1 MNQMTFILGA
11 LALIAAVPSLGNA
24 KGTMAQFQ
32 AMREQSA
39 QDVAAHAELML
50 DLEAASAAAQ
60 IAEQRYLTGCE
71 PVVDWTQTN
80 YVGLIVGQ
88 PVNDPITQAPI
99 AVGVIV
105 CDAKG
110 GTGEM
115 VPGPGGTPV
124 VGSFAFTGNREAVLH
139 RLRQYPQFNENMIV
153 SDANGGATN
162 DSGNQ

>member
-1 MNQMTFILGA
+1 MG
-11 LALIAAVPSLGNA
+11 
-24 KGTMAQFQ
+24 QFQ
-32 AMREQSA
+32 EMREQSA
-39 QDVAAHAELML
+39 QDVAAHAALQL
-50 DLEAASAAAQ
+50 KQEAAAGKAE
-60 IAEQRYLTGCE
+60 IAEERYLTGCE
-71 PVVDWTQTN
+71 PVVNFEQTD
-80 YVGLIVGQ
+80 YVGLIVGK

-115 VPGPGGTPV
+115 EPGPGGVPV
-124 VGSFAFTGNREAVLH
+124 VGSFAFTGNREVVLH

-162 DSGNQ
+162 DSSNQ

>member
-11 LALIAAVPSLGNA
+11 LALIAAVPSLGDA
-24 KGTMAQFQ
+24 KGAMGQFQ
-32 AMREQSA
+32 TMREQSA

-139 RLRQYPQFNENMIV
+139 RLRQYPEFRENMIV

>member
-1 MNQMTFILGA
+1 MNKMTF
-11 LALIAAVPSLGNA
+11 ALIGLAVIAAAPSMGNA
-24 KGTMAQFQ
+24 KGTMGQFQ

-39 QDVAAHAELML
+39 QDAAAHA
-50 DLEAASAAAQ
+50 DLQLKQEAAAASAQ

-71 PVVDWTQTN
+71 PVVNFDQTD

-99 AVGVIV
+99 AVGVVV

-110 GTGEM
+110 GTGIMEH
-115 VPGPGGTPV
+115 GPGGTPV

-153 SDANGGATN
+153 SDATGGAPN
-162 DSGNQ
+162 DRNSQ